1 MRFGSVV
8 VFASLTT
15 VCCLIAPA
23 CSDEPSRA
31 DDDDSVQPDATRA
44 EDASRRDGATGRD
57 AALDKPDARRDG
69 SSEAD
74 AASEQDAGAD
84 GGSGPGSACTTPGT
98 RYERAC
104 GSCGVQTAVCTG
116 GVVGNYGACNERHPG
131 FCQGDAGESDAGES
145 DAGEPVDAWDGY
157 SIDIDFAAG
166 QTGSIT
172 MPAATGVRNRISVLA
187 RRTCPVPLPASP
199 SPTQYALVRV
209 RNTTAQSLT
218 VDVNVTRGVGPTD
231 VILAMYA
238 APPISDDELKSCF
251 GSADGNTCP
260 DPAGA
265 AAARLSCLTGA
276 AGVVLPAGSS
286 SYAYVAMYST
296 AAAWN
301 GPGLSFTRQP

>member
-15 VCCLIAPA
+15 VCCLFAPA
-23 CSDEPSRA
+23 CSDHPGRA
-31 DDDDSVQPDATRA
+31 GDDDSVQPDATRA
-44 EDASRRDGATGRD
+44 EDASRRDGATNRD
-57 AALDKPDARRDG
+57 AALDQPDARRDG
-69 SSEAD
+69 SSDAANEAD
-74 AASEQDAGAD
+74 AASEQDASAD
-84 GGSGPGSACTTPGT
+84 GGPVGPGSACTTPGT

-104 GSCGVQTAVCTG
+104 GSCGVQTAVCAG

-131 FCQGDAGESDAGES
+131 FCQGDAGQS

-166 QTGSIT
+166 QTGSIA

-199 SPTQYALVRV
+199 SPTHYALVRV

-218 VDVNVTRGVGPTD
+218 VDVNVTRGTGPTD

-238 APPISDDELKSCF
+238 APPISDEELTNCF
-251 GSADGNTCP
+251 GSADGNSCP

-265 AAARLSCLTGA
+265 AASGLSCLTGA

-301 GPGLSFTRQP
+301 GPGLSFTRRP